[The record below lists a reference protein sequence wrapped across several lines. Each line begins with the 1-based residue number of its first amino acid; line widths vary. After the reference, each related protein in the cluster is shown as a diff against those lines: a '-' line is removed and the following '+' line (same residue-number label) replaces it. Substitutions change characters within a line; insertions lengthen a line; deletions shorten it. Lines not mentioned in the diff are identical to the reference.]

1 MLGEVIV
8 ELGFAPRADVENAVR
23 AARAGGRPTG
33 QVLIDSGMIS
43 QAQLARALGERL
55 GIDYVDLSIFEV
67 DMGAVNLLL
76 PENVRRYG
84 AVPVGFMP
92 DGALIVAMADPT
104 NVMTIDEISMITGLE
119 VRPAVAA
126 EADILALI
134 NRLTDLDAAVQ
145 DIAEAEEE
153 IKPELE
159 LRESSEAAP
168 AIKLVH
174 AIIARAIEQGA
185 SDIHWNPEVPE
196 MQVMFRVDG
205 VPKHGATVPG
215 RMANPVISRIKI
227 MSDLD
232 ISERR
237 LSQDG
242 RVALT
247 VDGRRVDIRVVT
259 LPLING
265 EGIVM
270 RILDTGNVIRD
281 LDSLGMD
288 QGARGRFAH
297 AISRPYGAV
306 LVTGPTGCGKST
318 TLYGALDVIND
329 GKRSIVTIED
339 PVETRI
345 PGIKQ
350 MQVANKT
357 GVTFAGGLRAILRAD
372 PDVIMVG
379 EIRDKET
386 AQIAV
391 QAALTGHLVLSTL
404 HTRDAPSA
412 ITRLIDM
419 GIEPFLVAGAI
430 DCVVAQRLART
441 LCIQCKR
448 SVDIPQHVRDD
459 HDLGDAEIFEPVG
472 CIRCGWTGYRGR
484 VALYEVMPMTD
495 EMREML
501 IERHRLD
508 EISHVAAR
516 NGMQTMGEDGMQK
529 VKRGLTSIVEVTR
542 VTSTL

>member
-8 ELGFAPRADVENAVR
+8 ELGFAARGEVDEAVR
-23 AARAGGRPTG
+23 TARAGGRPTG
-33 QVLIDSGMIS
+33 QVLVDSGLIS

-55 GIDYVDLSIFEV
+55 GLDFVDLSIFEV

-76 PENVRRYG
+76 PENIRRYG

-92 DGALIVAMADPT
+92 DESLIVAMADPT

-153 IKPELE
+153 IQPELE
-159 LRESSEAAP
+159 LRETSEAAP

-174 AIIARAIEQGA
+174 TIIARAIEQGA

-196 MQVMFRVDG
+196 MQVLFRVDG
-205 VPKHGATVPG
+205 VPKHGATVPRKMTG
-215 RMANPVISRIKI
+215 PVISRIKI
-227 MSDLD
+227 MADLD

-270 RILDTGNVIRD
+270 RILDTGNVVRD

-288 QGARGRFAH
+288 EAARSRFVK
-297 AISRPYGAV
+297 AIGRPYGAI

-318 TLYGALDVIND
+318 TLYAALDVMND

-345 PGIKQ
+345 SGIKQ
-350 MQVANKT
+350 MQVANKA
-357 GVTFAGGLRAILRAD
+357 GVTFAGGLRSILRAD

-391 QAALTGHLVLSTL
+391 QSALTGHLVLSTL

-412 ITRLIDM
+412 LTRLIDM

-430 DCVVAQRLART
+430 DCVVAQRLVRT

-448 SVDIPQHVRDD
+448 AVDIPQPVRDD
-459 HDLGDAEIFEPVG
+459 HQLGDAEIFEPVG

-484 VALYEVMPMTD
+484 VALYEVMPISE
-495 EMREML
+495 EMRQML
-501 IERHRLD
+501 IERHRID
-508 EISHVAAR
+508 EISTVAAR
-516 NGMQTMGEDGMQK
+516 EGMQTMAQDGMQK
-529 VKRGLTSIVEVTR
+529 VKMGLTSIVEVTR

>member
-8 ELGFAPRADVENAVR
+8 ELGFAPRGDVEEAVR

-33 QVLIDSGMIS
+33 QVLIDAGLIT

-76 PENVRRYG
+76 PENVRRYS

-145 DIAEAEEE
+145 DISEAEEE
-153 IKPELE
+153 VQPELE

-174 AIIARAIEQGA
+174 AIIARAIEQNA

-205 VPKHGATVPG
+205 VPKHGATVP
-215 RMANPVISRIKI
+215 RKMANPVISRIKI
-227 MSDLD
+227 MADLD

-270 RILDTGNVIRD
+270 RILDSGSVIRD

-288 QGARGRFAH
+288 QGARGRFSK
-297 AISRPYGAV
+297 AINRPYGAV

-345 PGIKQ
+345 PGVKQ
-350 MQVANKT
+350 MQVSSKT

-386 AQIAV
+386 AQIAI

-419 GIEPFLVAGAI
+419 GVEPFLVAGAI

-441 LCIQCKR
+441 LCVQCKR
-448 SVDIPQHVRDD
+448 SVDIPQPVRDD
-459 HDLGDAEIFEPVG
+459 NNLGTAEIFEPVG

-484 VALYEVMPMTD
+484 VALYEVMPMSD
-495 EMREML
+495 EIREML
-501 IERHRLD
+501 IERHRID
-508 EISHVAAR
+508 EISHVADR
-516 NGMQTMGEDGMQK
+516 DGMQTMAQDGMQK
-529 VKRGLTSIVEVTR
+529 VKQGLTSLVEVTR

>member
-8 ELGFAPRADVENAVR
+8 ELGFAPRGEVEKAVR

-33 QVLIDSGMIS
+33 QVLIDSGLIS

-92 DGALIVAMADPT
+92 DGSLIVAMADPT

-174 AIIARAIEQGA
+174 TIIARAIEQGA

-205 VPKHGATVPG
+205 VPKHGATVPR
-215 RMANPVISRIKI
+215 RMTGPVISRIKI
-227 MSDLD
+227 MADLD

-237 LSQDG
+237 LP
-242 RVALT
+242 R
-247 VDGRRVDIRVVT
+247 
-259 LPLING
+259 
-265 EGIVM
+265 
-270 RILDTGNVIRD
+270 
-281 LDSLGMD
+281 
-288 QGARGRFAH
+288 
-297 AISRPYGAV
+297 
-306 LVTGPTGCGKST
+306 
-318 TLYGALDVIND
+318 
-329 GKRSIVTIED
+329 
-339 PVETRI
+339 
-345 PGIKQ
+345 
-350 MQVANKT
+350 
-357 GVTFAGGLRAILRAD
+357 
-372 PDVIMVG
+372 
-379 EIRDKET
+379 T
-386 AQIAV
+386 AA
-391 QAALTGHLVLSTL
+391 S
-404 HTRDAPSA
+404 P
-412 ITRLIDM
+412 
-419 GIEPFLVAGAI
+419 
-430 DCVVAQRLART
+430 
-441 LCIQCKR
+441 
-448 SVDIPQHVRDD
+448 
-459 HDLGDAEIFEPVG
+459 
-472 CIRCGWTGYRGR
+472 
-484 VALYEVMPMTD
+484 
-495 EMREML
+495 
-501 IERHRLD
+501 
-508 EISHVAAR
+508 
-516 NGMQTMGEDGMQK
+516 
-529 VKRGLTSIVEVTR
+529 
-542 VTSTL
+542 

>member
-1 MLGEVIV
+1 MLGEVII
-8 ELGFAPRADVENAVR
+8 ELGFAARGDVEQAVR

-33 QVLIDSGMIS
+33 QVLIDSGFIS

-55 GIDYVDLSIFEV
+55 GLDFVDLSIFDV

-76 PENVRRYG
+76 PENVRRYS

-92 DGALIVAMADPT
+92 DGSLIVAMADPT

-134 NRLTDLDAAVQ
+134 NRLGDLDAAVK

-153 IKPELE
+153 IQPELE
-159 LRESSEAAP
+159 LRESADAAP

-174 AIIARAIEQGA
+174 TIIARAIEQGA

-205 VPKHGATVPG
+205 VPKHGATVPRKMTG
-215 RMANPVISRIKI
+215 SVISRIKI
-227 MSDLD
+227 MADLD

-237 LSQDG
+237 HSQDG

-265 EGIVM
+265 EGLVM
-270 RILDTGNVIRD
+270 RILDSGHVLRD

-288 QGARGRFAH
+288 EDARSRFIK
-297 AISRPYGAV
+297 AIGRPYGAL

-339 PVETRI
+339 PVETRV

-350 MQVANKT
+350 MQVASKA
-357 GVTFAGGLRAILRAD
+357 GVTFAAGLRSILRAD

-386 AQIAV
+386 AQIAI

-404 HTRDAPSA
+404 HTRDAPTA
-412 ITRLIDM
+412 LTRLIDM

-441 LCIQCKR
+441 LCTQCKR
-448 SVDIPQHVRDD
+448 SIQIPQPVRDE
-459 HDLGDAEIFEPVG
+459 HHLGDADIFEPVG

-484 VALYEVMPMTD
+484 IALYEVMPMSE
-495 EMREML
+495 EMRQML
-501 IERHRLD
+501 IERHRID
-508 EISHVAAR
+508 EITMVAAR
-516 NGMQTMGEDGMQK
+516 NGMQTMAQDGMEK
-529 VKRGLTSIVEVTR
+529 VKQGLTSIVEVTR

>member
-8 ELGFAPRADVENAVR
+8 ELGFAPRGDVEEAVR
-23 AARAGGRPTG
+23 TARAGGRPTG
-33 QVLIDSGMIS
+33 QVLVDSGVIS

-76 PENVRRYG
+76 PENVRRYT

-92 DGALIVAMADPT
+92 EGSLIVAMADPT
-104 NVMTIDEISMITGLE
+104 NVMTIDEISMITGVE

-134 NRLTDLDAAVQ
+134 NRLSDLDAAVQ

-153 IKPELE
+153 IQPELE
-159 LRESSEAAP
+159 LRETADAAP

-174 AIIARAIEQGA
+174 TIIARAIEQGA

-205 VPKHGATVPG
+205 VPKHGATVPRKLTG
-215 RMANPVISRIKI
+215 PVISRIKI
-227 MSDLD
+227 MADLD

-247 VDGRRVDIRVVT
+247 VDGRRVDIRVVS

-270 RILDTGNVIRD
+270 RILDSGNVVRN
-281 LDSLGMD
+281 LDSLGMAEL
-288 QGARGRFAH
+288 ARSSFVK
-297 AISRPYGAV
+297 AIGRPYGAV

-345 PGIKQ
+345 QGVKQ
-350 MQVANKT
+350 MQVAAKT

-386 AQIAV
+386 AQIAI
-391 QAALTGHLVLSTL
+391 QAALTGHLVMSTL

-412 ITRLIDM
+412 LTRLIDM

-441 LCIQCKR
+441 LCSQCKR
-448 SVDIPQHVRDD
+448 PVDIPQPVRDD
-459 HDLGDAEIFEPVG
+459 HNLADAEIFEPVG

-484 VALYEVMPMTD
+484 VALYEVMPLTE
-495 EMREML
+495 EMRQML
-501 IERHRLD
+501 IEDHRID
-508 EISHVAAR
+508 EISMVAAR
-516 NGMQTMGEDGMQK
+516 DGMQTMAQDGMAK
-529 VKRGLTSIVEVTR
+529 VKEGLTSIVEVTR